1 MDLEERKMKK
11 EITSRMNQIMEL
23 IIFSDCKTLKEIAD
37 TMGISLRQVRY
48 DISRINEILGTN
60 QMIPVIETDNKG
72 KIVINDEK
80 KIRDLNKI
88 QGKKFKCTKE
98 QRLILLFNIIAFNI
112 KSLNLNKLS
121 KQLNVTRVTVKN
133 DLNEIRKMLEQHNLN
148 LIYVNRFYLV
158 GDEEDIFEFR
168 LEALKKIEYTLYK
181 DKFEK
186 IEYLLQEYIQETFS
200 KVKLR
205 NVMPIISA
213 FMKKNNVLIKDLEFY
228 WLSSTI
234 LLMLW
239 YISIG
244 YEIPNRKHLNTD
256 ILDFDYEEMFTSL
269 EKFMNVEL
277 GNSDKAKIKAVIST
291 ICNHDNIEATD
302 FNRCVIEYIYK
313 LIIELPKKYR
323 EIFINDGILLKGLYD
338 HLERCYK
345 KIEASLEFE
354 TIEDYQINLDPQLED
369 LIDKFCIK
377 NKQLIDLSYKSDK
390 ELLKLHFANSL
401 YQHQRKEKKR
411 VLLVSGTSKVVKTH
425 LNMILESLFEVK
437 IIAVISKY
445 DIPFYDG
452 WENLDAVLFTESIPE
467 YFNKNVQVA
476 KINMI
481 LDKDDFLTLNK
492 MNISP
497 KEHILNLHE
506 LYLKL
511 NFLNDKDQLTVIEL
525 INNYLQ
531 KHGVI
536 AYNQLERMINY
547 SVRIVSDIDFN
558 HNYIRLSE
566 RTVVLFQRG
575 VFNFIDIMIDR
586 NVSSGVIKITANN
599 PIVLLFLLFRC
610 YQQLNGQ
617 DIFSMNNNDIIL
629 LLQKP

>member
-1 MDLEERKMKK
+1 MEK

-23 IIFSDCKTLKEIAD
+23 IIFTDCKTLREIAD

-48 DISRINEILGTN
+48 DISRINEILGTD
-60 QMIPVIETDNKG
+60 QVIPVIETNNKG
-72 KIVINDEK
+72 TIVINDEK
-80 KIRDLNKI
+80 RIRDLSKI

-98 QRLILLFNIIAFNI
+98 QRVILLFNIIAFNI

-133 DLNEIRKMLEQHNLN
+133 DLNEIREILGQYHLN

-205 NVMPIISA
+205 NVMPIISV
-213 FMKKNNVLIKDLEFY
+213 FTKKNNILIKDSEFY
-228 WLSSTI
+228 WLSSTV
-234 LLMLW
+234 LLILW

-244 YEIPNRKHLNTD
+244 YEIPNKKHLNVD
-256 ILDFDYEEMFTSL
+256 ILDLDYEELFTGL
-269 EKFMNVEL
+269 EKFMSVKL
-277 GNSDKAKIKAVIST
+277 RSSDKTKIKAIIST
-291 ICNHDNIEATD
+291 ICNHDNIEVSN
-302 FNRCVIEYIYK
+302 FNRHVIEYIYK
-313 LIIELPKKYR
+313 LVIGLPKEYH
-323 EIFINDGILLKGLYD
+323 EIFINDGTLLKGLYG

-345 KIEASLEFE
+345 KMEASLEFE
-354 TIEDYQINLDPQLED
+354 SIDDYQITLDPRLEES
-369 LIDKFCIK
+369 INKFCTK
-377 NKQLIDLSYKSDK
+377 NKQFIDLSRKSDK

-411 VLLVSGTSKVVKTH
+411 VLLVSGASKVAKTH
-425 LNMILESLFEVK
+425 LNMVLESLFEIEIV
-437 IIAVISKY
+437 AVISKY
-445 DIPFYDG
+445 DIPFYQE
-452 WENLDAVLFTESIPE
+452 WENLDVVLFTESIPE
-467 YFNKNVQVA
+467 YFNKNVKVA

-481 LDKDDFLTLNK
+481 LDNDDFLTLNK

-497 KEHILNLHE
+497 KEHSLDLHE

-511 NFLNDKDQLTVIEL
+511 DFLNEEDQLTVIKL

-531 KHGVI
+531 KQVVVT
-536 AYNQLERMINY
+536 YNQLEHMINY
-547 SVRIVSDIDFN
+547 EVRVINDIDFN
-558 HNYIRLSE
+558 HNYIQLNE
-566 RTVVLFQRG
+566 RAVVLFQRG
-575 VFNFIDIMIDR
+575 NFNFIDIMIDR
-586 NVSSGVIKITANN
+586 NVGSGVIKITANN
-599 PIVLLFLLFRC
+599 PIALLYLLFKC
-610 YQQLNGQ
+610 YQQLDGQ
-617 DIFSMNNNDIIL
+617 DIFSMSNDDLIS